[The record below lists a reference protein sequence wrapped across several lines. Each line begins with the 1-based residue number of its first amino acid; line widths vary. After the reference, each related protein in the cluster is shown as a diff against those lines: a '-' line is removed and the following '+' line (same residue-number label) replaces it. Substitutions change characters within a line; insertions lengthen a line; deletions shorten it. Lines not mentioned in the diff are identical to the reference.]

1 MNILIIE
8 DNKSKYKNLEDTLN
22 RVVDSP
28 SITWEQSRNN
38 GLVAI
43 KEHNFIND
51 NELVPFDM
59 LICDNYLP
67 IYDDDWET
75 KPFGQDIVEE
85 VRERFELTDLPIV
98 MCSSED
104 VGEFDYNY
112 KIRYD
117 SSVIMDEMFKMIID
131 DINDKKILTKQEK
144 DDIFELVK
152 LCDGIILQGGA
163 TSSNYEI
170 EYAKKAIEAG
180 KHVLSEKQLS
190 FTKKE
195 SEILYT
201 TCGS

>member
-22 RVVDSP
+22 RVVDNP
-28 SITWEQSRNN
+28 SIIWEKSRNN

-59 LICDNYLP
+59 VICDNYLP
-67 IYDDDWET
+67 IYDDEYET
-75 KPFGQDIVEE
+75 KPFGKYIVTRIRK
-85 VRERFELTDLPIV
+85 VLNLTDLPIV

-117 SSVIMDEMFKMIID
+117 SSVIMDEIFKTIID
-131 DINDKKILTKQEK
+131 DINDKKKTLVLTKNNK
-144 DDIFELVK
+144 VK
-152 LCDGIILQGGA
+152 L
-163 TSSNYEI
+163 
-170 EYAKKAIEAG
+170 
-180 KHVLSEKQLS
+180 
-190 FTKKE
+190 
-195 SEILYT
+195 
-201 TCGS
+201 

>member
-22 RVVDSP
+22 RVVDNP
-28 SITWEQSRNN
+28 SITWEQTRNN

-59 LICDNYLP
+59 VICDNYLP
-67 IYDDDWET
+67 VYDDEYET
-75 KPFGQDIVEE
+75 KQFGKYIVT
-85 VRERFELTDLPIV
+85 RIRKALHLTDLPIV

-117 SSVIMDEMFKMIID
+117 SSVIMDEIFRTIIG
-131 DINDKKILTKQEK
+131 DILAKKSASNNYVLTKKINK
-144 DDIFELVK
+144 
-152 LCDGIILQGGA
+152 
-163 TSSNYEI
+163 
-170 EYAKKAIEAG
+170 
-180 KHVLSEKQLS
+180 
-190 FTKKE
+190 
-195 SEILYT
+195 
-201 TCGS
+201 

>member
-22 RVVDSP
+22 RVVDNP
-28 SITWEQSRNN
+28 SIIWEKSRNN

-59 LICDNYLP
+59 AICDNYLP
-67 IYDDDWET
+67 IYDDEYET
-75 KPFGQDIVEE
+75 KPFGKYIVTRIRK
-85 VRERFELTDLPIV
+85 VLNLTDLPIV

-117 SSVIMDEMFKMIID
+117 SSVIMDEIFKTIID
-131 DINDKKILTKQEK
+131 DINDKKKTLVLTKNNK
-144 DDIFELVK
+144 VK
-152 LCDGIILQGGA
+152 L
-163 TSSNYEI
+163 
-170 EYAKKAIEAG
+170 
-180 KHVLSEKQLS
+180 
-190 FTKKE
+190 
-195 SEILYT
+195 
-201 TCGS
+201 

>member
-22 RVVDSP
+22 RVVDNP
-28 SITWEQSRNN
+28 SIIWEKSRNN

-59 LICDNYLP
+59 VICDNYLP
-67 IYDDDWET
+67 IYDDEYET
-75 KPFGQDIVEE
+75 KPFGKYIVTRIRK
-85 VRERFELTDLPIV
+85 VLNLTDLPIV

-117 SSVIMDEMFKMIID
+117 SSVIMDEIFKTIID
-131 DINDKKILTKQEK
+131 DINDKKKTLVLTKNNK
-144 DDIFELVK
+144 VK
-152 LCDGIILQGGA
+152 
-163 TSSNYEI
+163 
-170 EYAKKAIEAG
+170 
-180 KHVLSEKQLS
+180 
-190 FTKKE
+190 
-195 SEILYT
+195 
-201 TCGS
+201 

>member
-22 RVVDSP
+22 RVLDNP
-28 SITWEQSRNN
+28 FITWEQSRNN

-59 LICDNYLP
+59 VICDNYLP
-67 IYDDDWET
+67 VYDDEYET
-75 KPFGQDIVEE
+75 KPFGKYIVTRIRK
-85 VRERFELTDLPIV
+85 VLNLTDLPIV

-117 SSVIMDEMFKMIID
+117 SSVIMDEIFKTIID
-131 DINDKKILTKQEK
+131 DI
-144 DDIFELVK
+144 V
-152 LCDGIILQGGA
+152 
-163 TSSNYEI
+163 
-170 EYAKKAIEAG
+170 AKKTST
-180 KHVLSEKQLS
+180 VLI
-190 FTKKE
+190 KKNNNVR
-195 SEILYT
+195 
-201 TCGS
+201 

>member
-22 RVVDSP
+22 RVVDNP
-28 SITWEQSRNN
+28 SIIWEKSRNN

-59 LICDNYLP
+59 VICDNYLP
-67 IYDDDWET
+67 IYDDEYET
-75 KPFGQDIVEE
+75 KPFGKYIVTRIRK
-85 VRERFELTDLPIV
+85 VLNLTDLPIV

-131 DINDKKILTKQEK
+131 DINDKKKTLVLTKNNK
-144 DDIFELVK
+144 VK
-152 LCDGIILQGGA
+152 
-163 TSSNYEI
+163 
-170 EYAKKAIEAG
+170 
-180 KHVLSEKQLS
+180 
-190 FTKKE
+190 
-195 SEILYT
+195 
-201 TCGS
+201 

>member
-22 RVVDSP
+22 RVVDNP

-43 KEHNFIND
+43 REHNFIND
-51 NELVPFDM
+51 NELVPFD
-59 LICDNYLP
+59 LVICDNYLP

-75 KPFGQDIVEE
+75 EPFGQDIVEE
-85 VRERFELTDLPIV
+85 VRERFGLTDLSIV

-117 SSVIMDEMFKMIID
+117 SSVIMDEMFKSIVD
-131 DINDKKILTKQEK
+131 DIVGKKTSTVLIKKINN
-144 DDIFELVK
+144 VR
-152 LCDGIILQGGA
+152 
-163 TSSNYEI
+163 
-170 EYAKKAIEAG
+170 
-180 KHVLSEKQLS
+180 
-190 FTKKE
+190 
-195 SEILYT
+195 
-201 TCGS
+201 

>member
-22 RVVDSP
+22 RVVDNP
-28 SITWEQSRNN
+28 SIIWEQSRNN

-59 LICDNYLP
+59 VICDNYLP
-67 IYDDDWET
+67 VYDDEYET
-75 KPFGQDIVEE
+75 KPFGKYIVTRIRK
-85 VRERFELTDLPIV
+85 VLNLTDLPIV

-117 SSVIMDEMFKMIID
+117 SSVIMDEIFKMIID
-131 DINDKKILTKQEK
+131 DINDKKKTLVLAKNNK
-144 DDIFELVK
+144 VK
-152 LCDGIILQGGA
+152 L
-163 TSSNYEI
+163 
-170 EYAKKAIEAG
+170 
-180 KHVLSEKQLS
+180 
-190 FTKKE
+190 
-195 SEILYT
+195 
-201 TCGS
+201 

>member
-22 RVVDSP
+22 RVVDNP
-28 SITWEQSRNN
+28 SITWEQTRNN

-51 NELVPFDM
+51 NDLEPFDM

-85 VRERFELTDLPIV
+85 VRERFGLTDLAIV

-131 DINDKKILTKQEK
+131 DINDKKKTSVLTKNNK
-144 DDIFELVK
+144 VK
-152 LCDGIILQGGA
+152 
-163 TSSNYEI
+163 
-170 EYAKKAIEAG
+170 
-180 KHVLSEKQLS
+180 
-190 FTKKE
+190 
-195 SEILYT
+195 
-201 TCGS
+201 

>member
-22 RVVDSP
+22 RVVDNP
-28 SITWEQSRNN
+28 SITWEHSRNN

-43 KEHNFIND
+43 KVHNFIND
-51 NELVPFDM
+51 NDLEPFDM

-67 IYDDDWET
+67 IYDDEWET
-75 KPFGQDIVEE
+75 EPFGQDIVEE

-117 SSVIMDEMFKMIID
+117 SSVIMDEMFKSIVD
-131 DINDKKILTKQEK
+131 DIVGKKTSTVLIKKINS
-144 DDIFELVK
+144 VR
-152 LCDGIILQGGA
+152 
-163 TSSNYEI
+163 
-170 EYAKKAIEAG
+170 
-180 KHVLSEKQLS
+180 
-190 FTKKE
+190 
-195 SEILYT
+195 
-201 TCGS
+201 

>member
-22 RVVDSP
+22 RVVDNP
-28 SITWEQSRNN
+28 SITWEQTRNN

-59 LICDNYLP
+59 VICDNYLP
-67 IYDDDWET
+67 IYDEWET
-75 KPFGQDIVEE
+75 EPFGQDIVEE
-85 VRERFELTDLPIV
+85 VRERFGLTDLAIV

-117 SSVIMDEMFKMIID
+117 SSVIMDEVFKTIID
-131 DINDKKILTKQEK
+131 DISVKKDNSNNYVLTKKINK
-144 DDIFELVK
+144 
-152 LCDGIILQGGA
+152 
-163 TSSNYEI
+163 
-170 EYAKKAIEAG
+170 
-180 KHVLSEKQLS
+180 
-190 FTKKE
+190 
-195 SEILYT
+195 
-201 TCGS
+201 